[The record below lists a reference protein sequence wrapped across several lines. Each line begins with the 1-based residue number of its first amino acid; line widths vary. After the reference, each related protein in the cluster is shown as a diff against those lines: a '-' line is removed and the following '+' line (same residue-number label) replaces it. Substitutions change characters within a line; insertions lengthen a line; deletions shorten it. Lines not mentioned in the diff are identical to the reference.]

1 SNLWNADGT
10 AYTIRSPIVTGTVT
24 SANSG
29 YQPYA
34 ASCANTLGTTVPQF
48 ANSCQFITRASEAW
62 DHNYSAFG
70 NLTFSPEG
78 TGLHFTAGGRF

>member
-1 SNLWNADGT
+1 M
-10 AYTIRSPIVTGTVT
+10 P
-24 SANSG
+24 
-29 YQPYA
+29 P
-34 ASCANTLGTTVPQF
+34 SCANTRGTTVPQF

-78 TGLHFTAGGRF
+78 TWLHFTYGGRFT